1 MKTFLKVEKKSYI
14 IDKNLKRWQKMAKA
28 DPLKPRFR
36 VLLTS
41 FQELKDFVRNTR
53 SECIVCK
60 SGKSS
65 EFDELRDRL

>member
-1 MKTFLKVEKKSYI
+1 
-14 IDKNLKRWQKMAKA
+14 MAKA